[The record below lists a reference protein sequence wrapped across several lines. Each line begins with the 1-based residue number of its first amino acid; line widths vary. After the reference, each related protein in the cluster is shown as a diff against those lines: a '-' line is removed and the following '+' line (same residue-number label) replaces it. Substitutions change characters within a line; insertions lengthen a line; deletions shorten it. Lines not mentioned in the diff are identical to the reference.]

1 MFNRARID
9 DRQVNELLG
18 MAKMI
23 TADGIVS
30 QDEAEYLQKWLVA
43 NQAISSNP
51 VVTRLMQRV
60 EAMLRDNVLDADEA
74 EELFDTLHR
83 FTGGD
88 FELGELTKASR
99 LPIDNPVPEIRFTGC
114 QYVFTGTFA
123 FGPRRECE
131 QAVGERGGSAGRLSR
146 GTDYLVIGVYAT
158 DSWAHSAFGRK
169 IEQALDMR
177 EKGYGLA
184 IVSEEDWVAKL

>member
-23 TADGIVS
+23 TADGVVS

-43 NQAISSNP
+43 NQAVSSNP
-51 VVTRLMQRV
+51 VVARLMQRV
-60 EAMLRDNVLDADEA
+60 DAMLRDNMLDQDEA
-74 EELFDTLHR
+74 AELFETLQR

-99 LPIDNPVPEIRFTGC
+99 LPIDSPVPDICFSGR

-123 FGPRRECE
+123 FGARKECE
-131 QAVGERGGSAGRLSR
+131 RAVSERGGSAGRLSR

-177 EKGYGLA
+177 QKGYVPA
-184 IVSEEDWVAKL
+184 IVSEEDWVANL